1 MRNDIRNGIMTHVEG
16 LDRITFR
23 PGVMQGQACIRGSR
37 VTVAM
42 IVDTIA
48 SGRTPAEILANY
60 PYLEPEDIEQA
71 LHFAAMKVR
80 GEEYEL
86 LAS

>member
-1 MRNDIRNGIMTHVEG
+1 MTHVEG

-37 VTVAM
+37 VTVAA

-48 SGRTPAEILANY
+48 SGRSHADILAHY
-60 PYLEPEDIEQA
+60 PYLEAEDIEQA

-86 LAS
+86 QAS

>member
-1 MRNDIRNGIMTHVEG
+1 MTHVEG

-37 VTVAM
+37 ITVSA
-42 IVDTIA
+42 IIDTIA
-48 SGRTPAEILANY
+48 SGRTPAEILTHY
-60 PYLEPEDIEQA
+60 PTLEAEDIEQA
-71 LHFAAMKVR
+71 LHFATMKVR

>member
-1 MRNDIRNGIMTHVEG
+1 MKTLADKIMTHVEG

-37 VTVAM
+37 VTVAT

-48 SGRTPAEILANY
+48 SGRTHAEILAHY
-60 PYLEPEDIEQA
+60 SYLEPEDIEQA

-86 LAS
+86 PAS

>member
-1 MRNDIRNGIMTHVEG
+1 VRNDPPVEMTHVEG

-37 VTVAM
+37 VTVST

-48 SGRTPAEILANY
+48 SGRTPAEILAHY
-60 PYLEPEDIEQA
+60 PCLEAEDIEQA

-86 LAS
+86 QAS